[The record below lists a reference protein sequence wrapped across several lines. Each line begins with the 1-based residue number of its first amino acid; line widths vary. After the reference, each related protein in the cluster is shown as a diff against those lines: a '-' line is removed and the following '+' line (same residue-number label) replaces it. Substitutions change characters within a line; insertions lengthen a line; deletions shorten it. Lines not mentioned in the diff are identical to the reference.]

1 MRWRPSLWIR
11 FLDVWFVA
19 FGFIAF
25 RAAGF
30 GGAPVDRAARYYL
43 CFSLL
48 LVLGLVLVVALRDF
62 LKKICLGVLRA
73 VQ

>member
-1 MRWRPSLWIR
+1 MKSGIGFALATVIMDR

-25 RAAGF
+25 RLLGR
-30 GGAPVDRAARYYL
+30 GGAPVDGAARYYL
-43 CFSLL
+43 VFSLL

-62 LKKICLGVLRA
+62 
-73 VQ
+73 